1 MLGILA
7 IQCGILHEMNSCYIL
22 TAAAVAT
29 ICDMCRHT
37 LVACAEIDWDN
48 LRKQQAPKFLAPI
61 SKTGDDNAVDWELR
75 SLAAALPHHGN
86 AVGNV
91 SGHAGHAGAQGM
103 QTQDSG
109 PDTNTY
115 MAAAAQM
122 HAIMR
127 AENETN
133 F

>member
-1 MLGILA
+1 MYSRSCFHVEHMLA
-7 IQCGILHEMNSCYIL
+7 IHCGISHEMDSCYIL
-22 TAAAVAT
+22 LLQQWQQSVT
-29 ICDMCRHT
+29 
-37 LVACAEIDWDN
+37 CADIDWDN

-109 PDTNTY
+109 PDTNAY

>member
-1 MLGILA
+1 MYLTSVLLK
-7 IQCGILHEMNSCYIL
+7 QCSVVY
-22 TAAAVAT
+22 
-29 ICDMCRHT
+29 
-37 LVACAEIDWDN
+37 AEIDWDN

-61 SKTGDDNAVDWELR
+61 RKTGDDNAVDWELR
-75 SLAAALPHHGN
+75 SLAAALPHHGS

-91 SGHAGHAGAQGM
+91 SGHSGSAGHAGAQAT
-103 QTQDSG
+103 QSQDSG
-109 PDTNTY
+109 PDTYAY

-127 AENETN
+127 AENEPN